1 MNKKELIINQIKFIS
16 IFLGF
21 LLITRAIWLF
31 NSPLEE
37 FIKVVPDDSFYY
49 LKLSCNFIDKNTWTF
64 DGLNTT
70 SGFHLIYGYLL
81 VFFNKFIGCQNWRI
95 TYLLISLISAF
106 LISFSCYLTSNLVR
120 KKVGYKYGIFA
131 STLFFGRDVILQS
144 TAGMESGFVIFISSL
159 LFYIFFENEN
169 IFLLKKEKSLLND
182 KNNFLSFK
190 LFLLGIFLI
199 GIRTD
204 FLVLSLIFY
213 SSIYLRKKLKVFF
226 KDKINEIGSSEESN
240 EFKFLFFGSIVGYI
254 LNSFHNYFF
263 TRSFIQNSASIK
275 FYWSS
280 KIGHIQEPIFR
291 LIGGNLPIPI
301 SLFNFKYQSY
311 FIFSLIFLTFVILIH
326 KIIKGRKPKIINY
339 YFDKENLLNQTV
351 LLSLLGYGIF
361 YSFNSA
367 GIQTWYISQFL
378 TPLVI
383 FICYFLNFIEKNLNL
398 LKFRYLISLVL
409 FINIFSGVYFSFN
422 YRPYANQTEML
433 AAGKFLKNNFK
444 NYRIGS
450 WNSGIIGF
458 FSERDIVNID
468 GLVNNAAA
476 PYIMDD
482 DLISYLNKVNMDYVI
497 DYETML
503 TNEYYSRRGG
513 FSDRKLNE
521 CLEKLDF
528 KINQAYKKFENTNIY
543 LFKFK
548 DKC

>member
-1 MNKKELIINQIKFIS
+1 MKKKELMINQIKFIS

-21 LLITRAIWLF
+21 LLITRAILLF

-64 DGLNTT
+64 DGLNNT

-106 LISFSCYLTSNLVR
+106 LISLSCYLTSNLVR
-120 KKVGYKYGIFA
+120 KKIGYKYAIFA
-131 STLFFGRDVILQS
+131 STIFFGRDVILQS

-159 LFYIFFENEN
+159 LFYIFFEN
-169 IFLLKKEKSLLND
+169 ISSFKKERGFLNH
-182 KNNFLSFK
+182 KKIFKSFK
-190 LFLLGIFLI
+190 LFLLGIFII

-204 FLVLSLIFY
+204 FIILSLIFY

-226 KDKINEIGSSEESN
+226 KVKNHEKGSEEETN
-240 EFKFLFFGSIVGYI
+240 DFKSLFFGTILGYI
-254 LNSFHNYFF
+254 LVSFHNYFF
-263 TRSFIQNSASIK
+263 TKSFLQNSASIK

-301 SLFNFKYQSY
+301 SWFNFKYQSY
-311 FIFSLIFLTFVILIH
+311 FIFSLIFLIFAILIN
-326 KIIKGRKPKIINY
+326 KIIKERKPNIIYY
-339 YFDKENLLNQTV
+339 YFDDENLLNQTV
-351 LLSLLGYGIF
+351 ILSLLGYAIF

-383 FICYFLNFIEKNLNL
+383 FISYFLNFIENNLNL
-398 LKFRYLISLVL
+398 LKFSNLISLVL
-409 FINIFSGVYFSFN
+409 IINIFSGVYSSFN

-433 AAGKFLKNNFK
+433 AAGKFLKTNFK
-444 NYRIGS
+444 NSTIAS

-458 FSERDIVNID
+458 FSERNIVNID
-468 GLVNNAAA
+468 GLVNNAVA
-476 PYIMDD
+476 PYIKNDN
-482 DLISYLNKVNMDYVI
+482 LISYFDKVKIDYVI

-503 TNEYYSRRGG
+503 TNKYYSKRGG
-513 FSDRKLNE
+513 FSDRKLNK
-521 CLEKLDF
+521 CLEKLNF
-528 KINQAYKKFENTNIY
+528 KINQSYKKFENSNIY
-543 LFKFK
+543 LFKVK
-548 DKC
+548 SKC

>member
-1 MNKKELIINQIKFIS
+1 MNKKELMINQIKIIP

-21 LLITRAIWLF
+21 LLIIRAILLF

-49 LKLSCNFIDKNTWTF
+49 LKLSCNFINKNTWTF
-64 DGLNTT
+64 DGLNNT

-81 VFFNKFIGCQNWRI
+81 VFLNKFIGCQNWRI
-95 TYLLISLISAF
+95 TYLLISLISCF
-106 LISFSCYLTSNLVR
+106 LISLSCYLTSNLIR
-120 KKVGYKYGIFA
+120 KKVGYKYAILSSAIFF
-131 STLFFGRDVILQS
+131 SRDVILQS

-159 LFYIFFENEN
+159 LFYIFFKNEN
-169 IFLLKKEKSLLND
+169 ISSFKKEKSFLNN
-182 KNNFLSFK
+182 KKHFLSFK
-190 LFLLGIFLI
+190 LFLLGIFII

-204 FLVLSLIFY
+204 FLFLSLIFY
-213 SSIYLRKKLKVFF
+213 SSKYLRKKLKLFF
-226 KDKINEIGSSEESN
+226 KYKNYEPGIAEETYDLKS
-240 EFKFLFFGSIVGYI
+240 LFFGTIVGYS
-254 LNSFHNYFF
+254 LVSLHNYFF
-263 TRSFIQNSASIK
+263 TKSFLQNSASIK

-291 LIGGNLPIPI
+291 LIGGNLPSPI

-311 FIFSLIFLTFVILIH
+311 FVFALIFLIFAILIF
-326 KIIKGRKPKIINY
+326 KIIKGKKPKIIKY
-339 YFDKENLLNQTV
+339 YFDNENLLNQTV
-351 LLSLLGYGIF
+351 VLSLVGYGIF

-383 FICYFLNFIEKNLNL
+383 FTCYFLNFIENNLNL
-398 LKFRYLISLVL
+398 LKFSYFISLVVI
-409 FINIFSGVYFSFN
+409 INIFSGVYFSFN

-444 NYRIGS
+444 NSTIGS

-468 GLVNNAAA
+468 GLVNNAVA
-476 PYIMDD
+476 PYIKND
-482 DLISYLNKVNMDYVI
+482 DLISYLNKVKMDYVI

-513 FSDRKLNE
+513 FSDRKLNQ
-521 CLEKLDF
+521 CLEKLNL
-528 KINQAYKKFENTNIY
+528 KINPSYKKFENSNIY